1 MTYSTRGTMCGT
13 FLLLALLAGCTRS
26 GVLNTAPSFT
36 GAVVDQTYT
45 VGEAIGLLP
54 LPAATGGNGDLRY
67 SLKPQVPGLTFD
79 PTAQM
84 LTGTPSTAGAY
95 EMTYTV
101 VDADENMDASDADEL
116 MFTITVE
123 KSGPNRP
130 PYVSAGLLAPDLQVR
145 TGRRSV
151 SFELTDYFDDT
162 DGDPLEFDSSSSDTA
177 VASATVADDVLRVA
191 AVGPGRATITVT
203 ATDPDGASATQE
215 FEVSVT
221 DPNQP
226 PYVSA
231 ELLAPDLQVRMG
243 TRWVSFDLTEY
254 FDDTDGDPLEFD
266 SSSSDTAVASAT
278 VAEDVLRVA
287 AVGPGRA
294 TITVTA
300 MDPDGA
306 SAMQEFEVSVTA
318 S

>member
-26 GVLNTAPSFT
+26 GVLDTAPN
-36 GAVVDQTYT
+36 Q
-45 VGEAIGLLP
+45 
-54 LPAATGGNGDLRY
+54 
-67 SLKPQVPGLTFD
+67 
-79 PTAQM
+79 
-84 LTGTPSTAGAY
+84 
-95 EMTYTV
+95 
-101 VDADENMDASDADEL
+101 
-116 MFTITVE
+116 
-123 KSGPNRP
+123 P
-130 PYVSAGLLAPDLQVR
+130 PYVSAELLAPDLQVR
-145 TGRRSV
+145 TGKRAV
-151 SFELTDYFDDT
+151 SYDLTAYFDDT
-162 DGDPLEFDSSSSDTA
+162 DGDPLEFDASSSDTA
-177 VASATVADDVLRVA
+177 VASATVTEDVLRVA

-203 ATDPDGASATQE
+203 AMDPDGASATQE

-231 ELLAPDLQVRMG
+231 GLLAPDLQVRTG
-243 TRWVSFDLTEY
+243 KRAVSYDLTEY
-254 FDDTDGDPLEFD
+254 FDDIDGDPLEFD
-266 SSSSDTAVASAT
+266 ASSSDTAVASAT
-278 VAEDVLRVA
+278 VTEDVLRVA